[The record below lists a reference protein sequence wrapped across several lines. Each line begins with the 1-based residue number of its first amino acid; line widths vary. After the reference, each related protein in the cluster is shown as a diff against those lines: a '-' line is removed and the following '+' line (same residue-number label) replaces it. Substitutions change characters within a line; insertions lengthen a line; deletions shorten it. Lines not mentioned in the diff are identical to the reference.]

1 MADIRYTKTEGV
13 MMMNAYVTGATI
25 KQLRE
30 LKALTQAQ
38 LADTLGITAKAV
50 SKWETGKGLPDITLI
65 QPLALA
71 LGVSVSELLSGE
83 VIQNKN
89 LSSNLLRSK
98 FYVCPLC
105 GNILHAT
112 GDTAV
117 SCCGIPLPPLEA
129 EATDADHLLTIEKVE
144 DEYFVTV
151 RHPMTKDHYISFIA
165 HLTMDRLQM
174 VKFYPEGNAETRFS
188 LRGGG
193 YLYLYCNKHG
203 LMRKKV

>member
-1 MADIRYTKTEGV
+1 
-13 MMMNAYVTGATI
+13 MNAYLTGATI

-30 LKALTQAQ
+30 TKCLTQTQ
-38 LADTLGITAKAV
+38 LADLLGVTAKAV

-71 LGVSVSELLSGE
+71 LGVSVPELMSGE
-83 VIQNKN
+83 VVQNKN

-105 GNILHAT
+105 GNVLHAT
-112 GDTAV
+112 GSAMV

-129 EATDADHLLTIEKVE
+129 EDTDDTHLITIEKVE

-151 RHPMTKDHYISFIA
+151 NHEMTKEHYISFIA
-165 HLTMDRLQM
+165 HLTMDRLQL
-174 VKFYPEGNAETRFS
+174 VKFYPEGNAETRFP

-193 YLYLYCNKHG
+193 YLYFYCNKHG
-203 LMRKKV
+203 LMKRRITR

>member
-1 MADIRYTKTEGV
+1 
-13 MMMNAYVTGATI
+13 MMMNAYVTGTTI

-105 GNILHAT
+105 GNVLHAT
-112 GDTAV
+112 GDAV
-117 SCCGIPLPPLEA
+117 ISCCGIPLPALEA
-129 EATDADHLLTIEKVE
+129 EETDDTHALTLEKVE
-144 DEYFVTV
+144 DETFVTV
-151 RHPMTKDHYISFIA
+151 PHPMTKEHYISFLA
-165 HLTMDRLQM
+165 HVTMDRIQL
-174 VKFYPEGNAETRFS
+174 VKFYPEGNAETRLS
-188 LRGGG
+188 LRGRGF
-193 YLYLYCNKHG
+193 LYLYCNKHG
-203 LMRKKV
+203 LMRHRL

>member
-1 MADIRYTKTEGV
+1 
-13 MMMNAYVTGATI
+13 MNAYLTGATI

-30 LKALTQAQ
+30 TKSLTQSQ
-38 LADTLGITAKAV
+38 LAELLGVTAKAV

-71 LGVSVSELLSGE
+71 LGVSVLELMSGE
-83 VIQNKN
+83 VVQNQN

-112 GDTAV
+112 GSAMV

-129 EATDADHLLTIEKVE
+129 EETDDAHAITIEKVE

-151 RHPMTKDHYISFIA
+151 NHEMTKEHYVSFIA
-165 HLTMDRLQM
+165 HLTMDRLQL

-193 YLYLYCNKHG
+193 YLYFYCNKHG
-203 LMRKKV
+203 LMKRRITR

>member
-1 MADIRYTKTEGV
+1 
-13 MMMNAYVTGATI
+13 MNPYITGATI

-30 LKALTQAQ
+30 RKALTQSQ
-38 LADTLGITAKAV
+38 LAERLGVTAKAV

-65 QPLALA
+65 HPLALA
-71 LGVSVSELLSGE
+71 LGVSVPELMSGE
-83 VIQNKN
+83 VVKNQN

-112 GDTAV
+112 GNAVV

-129 EATDADHLLTIEKVE
+129 EDTDDDHHITIERVE

-151 RHPMTKDHYISFIA
+151 HHEMTKEHYISFVA
-165 HLTMDRLQM
+165 HLTMDRLQL
-174 VKFYPEGNAETRFS
+174 VKFYPENNAETRFS

-203 LMRKKV
+203 LMKHRIKR

>member
-1 MADIRYTKTEGV
+1 
-13 MMMNAYVTGATI
+13 MNAYITGATI

-30 LKALTQAQ
+30 SKCLTQSQ
-38 LADTLGITAKAV
+38 LAERLGVTAKAV

-71 LGVSVSELLSGE
+71 LGVSVPELMSGE
-83 VIQNKN
+83 VVQNQN

-112 GDTAV
+112 GSAMV

-129 EATDADHLLTIEKVE
+129 EETDDAHAITIEKVE
-144 DEYFVTV
+144 DEYFVTIN
-151 RHPMTKDHYISFIA
+151 HEMTKEHYISFIA
-165 HLTMDRLQM
+165 HLTMDRLQL
-174 VKFYPEGNAETRFS
+174 VKFYPEGNAETRFL

-193 YLYLYCNKHG
+193 YLYFYCNKHG
-203 LMRKKV
+203 LMKRRITR

>member
-1 MADIRYTKTEGV
+1 
-13 MMMNAYVTGATI
+13 MNAYLTGATI

-30 LKALTQAQ
+30 TKSLTQTQ
-38 LADTLGITAKAV
+38 LAELLGVTAKAV

-65 QPLALA
+65 QPLAVA
-71 LGVSVSELLSGE
+71 LGVSVVELMSVE
-83 VIQNKN
+83 VVQNQN

-112 GDTAV
+112 GNAMV

-129 EATDADHLLTIEKVE
+129 EETDDAHAITIEKVE
-144 DEYFVTV
+144 DEYFVTIS
-151 RHPMTKDHYISFIA
+151 HEMTKEHYISFIA
-165 HLTMDRLQM
+165 HLTMDRLQL

-193 YLYLYCNKHG
+193 YLYFYCNKHG
-203 LMRKKV
+203 LMKCRITR

>member
-1 MADIRYTKTEGV
+1 
-13 MMMNAYVTGATI
+13 MNPYITGSTI

-30 LKALTQAQ
+30 RKSLTQNQ
-38 LADTLGITAKAV
+38 LAELLGITAKAV
-50 SKWETGKGLPDITLI
+50 SKWETGNGLPDITLI
-65 QPLALA
+65 QPLSLA
-71 LGVSVSELLSGE
+71 LGVSVPELMSGE
-83 VIQNKN
+83 VVQNQN

-112 GDTAV
+112 GGAVV

-129 EATDADHLLTIEKVE
+129 EEIDADHLLTLEKVE

-151 RHPMTKDHYISFIA
+151 NHTMTKEHYISFIA
-165 HLTMDRLQM
+165 HLTMDRLQLM
-174 VKFYPEGNAETRFS
+174 KFYPEGNAETRFS

-193 YLYLYCNKHG
+193 YLYLFCNKHG
-203 LMRKKV
+203 LMKHRLTR

>member
-1 MADIRYTKTEGV
+1 
-13 MMMNAYVTGATI
+13 MNAYITGATI

-30 LKALTQAQ
+30 TKCLTQSQ
-38 LADTLGITAKAV
+38 LAEQLGVTAKAV
-50 SKWETGKGLPDITLI
+50 SKWETGKGLPDITLM
-65 QPLALA
+65 QPLAVA
-71 LGVSVSELLSGE
+71 LGVSVAELMSGE
-83 VIQNKN
+83 VVQNQN

-112 GDTAV
+112 GNAMV

-129 EATDADHLLTIEKVE
+129 EETDDAHAVTIEKVE
-144 DEYFVTV
+144 DEFFVTV
-151 RHPMTKDHYISFIA
+151 SHEMTKEHYISFIA
-165 HLTMDRLQM
+165 HLTMDRLQL

-193 YLYLYCNKHG
+193 YLYFYCNKHG
-203 LMRKKV
+203 LMKRRITR